1 MRDLDLG
8 IVVAALA
15 CAVAAW
21 YFFGKKNFLA
31 AIGAVCLVV
40 AFIAPAAGE
49 SVVSSVLVSLGVMA
63 TTGILTLVIVCVGLY
78 WMVARPFRRS
88 RG

>member
-8 IVVAALA
+8 IVVAALV
-15 CAVAAW
+15 CAAAAW

-31 AIGAVCLVV
+31 AFCAVCLVV
-40 AFIAPAAGE
+40 FFIAPAAGE
-49 SVVSSVLVSLGVMA
+49 SALSSALVSLGVAA

-78 WMVARPFRRS
+78 WMVLRPFRRS